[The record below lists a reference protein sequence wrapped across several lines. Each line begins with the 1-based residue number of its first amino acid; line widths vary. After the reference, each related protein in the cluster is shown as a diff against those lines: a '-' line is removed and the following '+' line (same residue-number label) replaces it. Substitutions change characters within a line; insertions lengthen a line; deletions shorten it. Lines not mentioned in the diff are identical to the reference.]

1 MLKFLVVLA
10 ASTLL
15 FSSPALGS
23 ALSAKDQEKLEA
35 YRAQLEAEEGE
46 GLIRTIPPND
56 ISSTTTDPL
65 PSITTTVFPPDI
77 SSGPASVVNNPQVR
91 LENYGEWLLEA
102 KCFRMDSE
110 DPGRFTRKIKLRYG
124 CFWHWDHLGNS
135 RSVCGQSKAAKV

>member
-15 FSSPALGS
+15 LSSPTLGS

-46 GLIRTIPPND
+46 GLMRTIPPND

-77 SSGPASVVNNPQVR
+77 TDRSGPASVVNNPQVR
-91 LENYGEWLLEA
+91 LENYGE
-102 KCFRMDSE
+102 
-110 DPGRFTRKIKLRYG
+110 
-124 CFWHWDHLGNS
+124 
-135 RSVCGQSKAAKV
+135 